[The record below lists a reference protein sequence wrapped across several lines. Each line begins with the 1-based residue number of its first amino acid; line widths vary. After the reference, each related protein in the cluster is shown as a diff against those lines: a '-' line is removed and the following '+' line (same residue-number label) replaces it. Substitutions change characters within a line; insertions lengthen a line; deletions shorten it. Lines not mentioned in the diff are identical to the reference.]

1 MKTYKQFI
9 SETKQLDESK
19 VKLAK
24 IAFKGLKNIGK
35 KLFKKAPKVP
45 PRSIDPYFA
54 NLAVQRGTMIRG
66 FHGQSARNIA
76 KYKKIGIPP
85 AKSGLKI
92 DPLVQYKDNPA
103 TLAWI
108 KKTGYQ
114 GSKTGQNMAVPGVD
128 AYFATKKSTAQNYAV
143 RGAQHHNLK
152 FKNMLNPLEK
162 VKGKDKGDILDV
174 VVNKRSVKD
183 SWKGNTPADKVKYAS
198 EKIAKAKD
206 IIPVV
211 PGPSSKVGKY
221 RLIRQLRRD
230 RLNKPK

>member
-9 SETKQLDESK
+9 SEAKQLDESK
-19 VKLAK
+19 VKLANL
-24 IAFKGLKNIGK
+24 AFKGLKSIG
-35 KLFKKAPKVP
+35 KLFKKTPKVS

-54 NLAVQRGTMIRG
+54 NLAVQRGTMVRG
-66 FHGQSARNIA
+66 FHGQSAKNIA
-76 KYKKIGIPP
+76 KYKKIGISP
-85 AKSGLKI
+85 AKSGLKT
-92 DPLVQYKDNPA
+92 DPLVRYKDNPA
-103 TLAWI
+103 TLDWI

-114 GSKTGQNMAVPGVD
+114 GSKTNQNMAVPGVD
-128 AYFATKKSTAQNYAV
+128 AYFSRTREVAGNYAR
-143 RGAQHHNLK
+143 RGANYENQKLK
-152 FKNMLNPLEK
+152 NVLNPLK
-162 VKGKDKGDILDV
+162 KKDKGDILPV

-183 SWKGNTPADKVKYAS
+183 SWKGNTADDAVKYAS